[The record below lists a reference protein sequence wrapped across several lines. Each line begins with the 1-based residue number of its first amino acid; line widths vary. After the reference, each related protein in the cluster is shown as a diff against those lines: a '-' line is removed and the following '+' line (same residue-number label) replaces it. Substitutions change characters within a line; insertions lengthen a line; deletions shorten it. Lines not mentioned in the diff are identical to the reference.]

1 MPNPLFIN
9 YLRKSYLRILQVE
22 DTIVP
27 GLEQDFLHQKKAK
40 ILTLKVFHFS
50 TIG

>member
-9 YLRKSYLRILQVE
+9 DLRNYYGRISKVE

-27 GLEQDFLHQKKAK
+27 GLERDFQPQKKAK

>member
-9 YLRKSYLRILQVE
+9 GLRNCYARITKVE

-27 GLEQDFLHQKKAK
+27 GLDRDIPLQKKAK